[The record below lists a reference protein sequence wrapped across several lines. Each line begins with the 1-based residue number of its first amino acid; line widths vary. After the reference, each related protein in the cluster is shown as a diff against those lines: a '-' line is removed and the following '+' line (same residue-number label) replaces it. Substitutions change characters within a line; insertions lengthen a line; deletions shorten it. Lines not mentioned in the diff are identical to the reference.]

1 MKCKKC
7 GYRLWQLPT
16 RRCPECGADFRP
28 SNYEFVPNSV
38 EFSCPHCRQPYYGT
52 GPKGHLEPIAFNCVT
67 CGRPVTMDEMI
78 LSPAPGTSETQTEV
92 FRLPWLDRKERGWLR
107 AWLATARSAML
118 SPAQMMKGVPV
129 ESSGW
134 EAFGFAFLNTLP
146 PMIMAVLPIAAVMLV
161 MTLATPQSAIPIFV
175 PVAVAVEFAVIG
187 VVCLVGT
194 VVWAVATHLLLRLTG
209 QTAGPLLRTQQAIY
223 YSSGANLI
231 SAIPCLGYY
240 VGWIWWIVSAILAV
254 KEGQRVHG
262 GRAVFTVLGPL
273 VACALLFAGLAAA
286 MIGLANVRTSSTPPA
301 ATPLTQAMADTR
313 KVTQAVIRYIRRHN
327 GRGPDHAILL
337 VTQGDLLA
345 SDFIS
350 SDSATT
356 LGKTPLAGT
365 TLDYFN
371 FARPN
376 ERTQLASRAVAN
388 LPTGTVAHRLGDY
401 VFTCKGMNP
410 SISDN
415 RLWVV
420 VQIVDPVANA
430 GQPPRSHLICG
441 MADGGTQMTPV
452 AHFLAD
458 LKTQNGVRAEHGLPP
473 LPDLRTITHTQPATS
488 APAEASE

>member
-1 MKCKKC
+1 MKCKRC

-146 PMIMAVLPIAAVMLV
+146 PMIIAVLPIAAVMLV
-161 MTLATPQSAIPIFV
+161 MTLATPRSAVPIFV
-175 PVAVAVEFAVIG
+175 PVIVAVEFAVIG
-187 VVCLVGT
+187 VVCLVAT
-194 VVWAVATHLLLRLTG
+194 AVWAVTTHLLLRLTG

-262 GRAVFTVLGPL
+262 GRAVFAVLGPL
-273 VACALLFAGLAAA
+273 VGCALLFAGSAAA
-286 MIGLANVRTSSTPPA
+286 LIALAKTGTSLPLPTV
-301 ATPLTQAMADTR
+301 TPLTQADTS
-313 KVTQAVIRYIRRHN
+313 KVTQAVIRYMGRHN
-327 GRGPDHAILL
+327 GRRPDHAILL
-337 VTQGDLLA
+337 VTQGDLLV
-345 SDFIS
+345 SDFINC
-350 SDSATT
+350 DSATT
-356 LGKTPLAGT
+356 LGNIPLAGT
-365 TLDYFN
+365 NLDYFN

-376 ERTQLASRAVAN
+376 ERIQLAKRAVAD
-388 LPTGTVAHRLGDY
+388 LPMGTVAHRLGDF
-401 VFTCKGMNP
+401 VFTCTGVNLP
-410 SISDN
+410 ISDN

-430 GQPPRSHLICG
+430 GQPPPSHLICG
-441 MADGGTQMTPV
+441 MTDGTTKTTPV
-452 AHFLAD
+452 ADFLAD
-458 LKTQNGVRAEHGLPP
+458 LKTQNSVRAEHGLPP
-473 LPDLRTITHTQPATS
+473 LPDLRTITHSQPATS